1 MFPLAHLGWVTLLK
15 TSEVTDL
22 PTINSYSLGELLRR
36 VKNGTLTVPRFQRN
50 FVWEKKDIRLLV
62 DSMSRSYPI
71 GSLLLL
77 AKSPS
82 LPLADEPVNAKVF
95 PDWTSES
102 STQTSHLKEKHY
114 ILDGQQRITSIS
126 RVFLNDADQKV
137 CYYFDLEKMLDSG
150 DYDKHQDS
158 WIDITLRDHK
168 KKIADRETKGQYLSP
183 HIVLDQRES
192 HKHVSKYIRSRED
205 FDEDRCIDAIG
216 KITGIFE
223 AIRKYKVPVV
233 IIEQDNG
240 LESICRI
247 FETVNS
253 TGVRLKTF
261 DLAVARF
268 FSEGMD
274 LKEWWFRTQKK
285 HEILKKFEVGGERI
299 LQVLYLMTA
308 IHSQKNQKN
317 YIEPTQGNLL
327 NLEPSQVKQEWENSS
342 ESLAKIYKW
351 AQAQGAKPK
360 CNGSKSTLPN
370 DNILVSLAAVKS
382 LKDKLNNHF
391 IRRWYFSKTIQT
403 GVSQSLNYQ
412 IGQNYLELR
421 NYAEYDIRPQLPK
434 VTLSIEILLK
444 RISPDIRYKAL
455 QNILATTI
463 RKDLITGHNIDPESE
478 LEDHHIFPKSF
489 EKKDKKLGEKLDS
502 ICNRITILKKS
513 NKRLSNKPPQT
524 YFKDMVDDARKEGAL
539 DDLKDRMKYCLIP
552 GDPGDPQWPD
562 SFSVDKFEEFCKN
575 RANLIIEKVRQVIGD
590 SLEIVSPSSEDEVE
604 DDDD

>member
-1 MFPLAHLGWVTLLK
+1 MTLLK

-22 PTINSYSLGELLRR
+22 PTTSYSLGKLLRR
-36 VKNGTLTVPRFQRN
+36 VKNGTLTVPRFQRD
-50 FVWEKKDIRLLV
+50 FVWKRKDVRLLV
-62 DSMSRSYPI
+62 DSISRSYPI

-77 AKSPS
+77 AKSPN
-82 LPLADEPVNAKVF
+82 LPLADQPVNAKVF
-95 PDWTSES
+95 PDRTSES

-126 RVFLNDADQKV
+126 RVFLNDADEKV

-158 WIDITLRDHK
+158 WIDITLRGHK
-168 KKIADRETKGQYLSP
+168 KKIADKETKGQYLSP
-183 HIVLDQRES
+183 HIVLDQGES
-192 HKHVSKYIRSRED
+192 HRHVSKYIRSRED
-205 FDEDRCIDAIG
+205 FDQDRCIDAEV

-223 AIRKYKVPVV
+223 AIRNYEVPVV
-233 IIEQDNG
+233 TIEQDNG

-247 FETVNS
+247 FEAVNS
-253 TGVRLKTF
+253 TGARLKTF

-268 FSEGMD
+268 YSEEVD
-274 LKEWWFRTQKK
+274 LREWWLRTQKK
-285 HEILKKFEVGGERI
+285 HKILEDFEVGGERI

-308 IHSQKNQKN
+308 IHSQENQENQKN

-327 NLEPSQVKQEWENSS
+327 NLEPSQIKQEWENSS

-370 DNILVSLAAVKS
+370 DNILLSLAAVKS

-421 NYAEYDIRPQLPK
+421 NYAEFDIRPQLPK

-444 RISPDIRYKAL
+444 PISSDIRYKAL

-463 RKDLITGHNIDPESE
+463 RKDLITGQNIDPESE
-478 LEDHHIFPKSF
+478 LENHHIFPKSF
-489 EKKDKKLGEKLDS
+489 GKKDRKLGGKLDS

-513 NKRLSNKPPQT
+513 NRNLSNKPPQT
-524 YFKDMVDDARKEGAL
+524 YFKDMVDDACKEGPGAL

-562 SFSVDKFEEFCKN
+562 SFSVARFEEFCKN

-590 SLEIVSPSSEDEVE
+590 SLEIVSPSSSNQVEDEVE
-604 DDDD
+604 DDDE